1 MAESVAD
8 DQAHRA
14 AFPGASPSALDRLSR
29 PFMRLPRTS
38 LLGRIAGAHAPRV
51 VLLEAPTGYGK
62 SWLIRKAAMP
72 GVVRLRGEI
81 GPLDAGADDAPAP
94 GSTVVIDDAHLLD
107 EISVARLVDQIEDA
121 DDLRLIVSGR
131 ILPDA
136 VHEVTQLVDGLIIDA
151 SALAVTAAEIVD
163 HVPERSATVA
173 TRVVEAADGCVR
185 VIATA
190 LDQAQREPGADPIA
204 IASRMVRA
212 ANSAAMQQLGP
223 RESAVIGLLARAP
236 GIDRRLLDRLAG
248 PGFVAR
254 ALAAGVPL
262 RRLLTGG
269 LDLATAAS
277 FRSAPVEPIA
287 AAHLAAELVER
298 DRPIEAIGLL
308 LDAGSHAEAA
318 RMVMELS
325 ESVTDTVEPRLLLAV
340 LARLGTIAEQEP
352 ALLLLRAAATRSIG
366 RVDDAMADI
375 DRAVER
381 AATSDPR
388 LRRRAEVEAARAR
401 LAEGRQEEAARAAE
415 QALVDLGA
423 GEEHT
428 YARAYQVLAECASTS
443 NTRHELQRA
452 AESYR
457 VAAAAWE
464 GCGEYARA
472 RACRRDLAMA
482 VLVPLGRHDE
492 ALAQLGQLLATADL
506 SDAERSW
513 TVLFEGFVLF
523 NANRLESADAR
534 FVRVADVG
542 YVHDNPRLIAA
553 AAWGRAV
560 VAARRGD
567 VDTTLRW
574 VATAENTALT
584 EADDVLGVPFLC
596 DTATALGAL
605 GEIDLAS
612 RYLDRAVERHSVFPD
627 QVALTKF
634 ILDAR
639 RGQLSDVDAQLV
651 VTPPAEWWRVRLVAA
666 HAAAGHGELDCAR
679 RWLADSERELVALG
693 FSSAAALGEGRTYG
707 ELQAMLQR
715 APAVDE
721 TTEGSRL
728 PRGRSKHRLRVI
740 GEMVVEDA
748 ETARKVPPGNP
759 QRVVGV
765 VVANGGSAT
774 FDQLSEAMW
783 PGENVEV
790 SRARLRN
797 VLLRLRRAVG
807 DIVVRSGSGV
817 RLAHDLGCD
826 LLEFERLALD
836 ALSSARADPELAGR
850 IAAEAVRAGEGTV
863 FAEFEYEEWAIT
875 ARRHAEQRMLGL
887 LDLLSVQAED
897 AGDLPA
903 AQALAERALRL
914 DRYTDS
920 RYVRLAELLTLQ
932 HRVAAAI
939 AVLDDAAE
947 IAREIGGA
955 LPSSL
960 NRRREDLVRRT
971 AAGE

>member
-1 MAESVAD
+1 M
-8 DQAHRA
+8 
-14 AFPGASPSALDRLSR
+14 
-29 PFMRLPRTS
+29 
-38 LLGRIAGAHAPRV
+38 
-51 VLLEAPTGYGK
+51 GYGK
-62 SWLIRKAAMP
+62 SWLIRKAAP
-72 GVVRLRGEI
+72 SGVRLRGEL
-81 GPLDAGADDAPAP
+81 GPLADGGWSDP
-94 GSTVVIDDAHLLD
+94 GGRVVIDDAHLLD
-107 EISVARLVDQIEDA
+107 ADSVTRLVERIEDT
-121 DDLRLIVSGR
+121 DDLRLIVAGR

-151 SALAVTAAEIVD
+151 SALAITAPEIID
-163 HVPERSATVA
+163 FVPDRSPTIAN
-173 TRVVEAADGCVR
+173 RVVEAADGCVR

-190 LDQAQREPGADPIA
+190 LDQSLREPGADPIA
-204 IASRMVRA
+204 LASRMVRA

-223 RESAVIGLLARAP
+223 RENAVIGLLARAP

-248 PGFVAR
+248 PGFVER

-269 LDLATAAS
+269 VDLAAAAS
-277 FRSAPVEPIA
+277 FRSAPVEPMA

-308 LDAGSHAEAA
+308 LDAGAHADAA
-318 RMVMELS
+318 RMVMDLS
-325 ESVTDTVEPRLLLAV
+325 ESVTDTVEPRLLLGL
-340 LARLGTIAEQEP
+340 LARLGTVTEQEP

-366 RVDDAMADI
+366 RLDDAVVDI
-375 DRAVER
+375 DRAVAR
-381 AATSDPR
+381 AVTSEPHV
-388 LRRRAEVEAARAR
+388 RRRAGVEAARAR
-401 LAEGRQEEAARAAE
+401 LAEGRREDAVREAE

-428 YARAYQVLAECASTS
+428 YARAHEVLAECAATS
-443 NTRHELQRA
+443 NTRSDLQRA
-452 AESYR
+452 AECYR

-472 RACRRDLAMA
+472 RACRRDLAMG
-482 VLVPLGRHDE
+482 VLVQLGRHDE
-492 ALAQLGQLLATADL
+492 ALAQLGQLLATSDM

-513 TVLFEGFVLF
+513 TVLSEGFVLY

-553 AAWGRAV
+553 AAWGRAL

-567 VDTTLRW
+567 VDNTLRW

-584 EADDVLGVPFLC
+584 DADDVLGVLFLC

-605 GEIDLAS
+605 GELDLAS
-612 RYLDRAVERHSVFPD
+612 RYLDRAVERRSVFPD
-627 QVALTKF
+627 QVAMTTFL
-634 ILDAR
+634 LDAR
-639 RGQLSDVDAQLV
+639 LGRVGDVDAQLRR
-651 VTPPAEWWRVRLVAA
+651 TPPAEWWRVQLVAA
-666 HAAAGHGELDCAR
+666 HAVARQGDLDTAR

-693 FSSAAALGEGRTYG
+693 FSSAAALGEGRTHSD
-707 ELQAMLQR
+707 LQSLLQR
-715 APAVDE
+715 AAPRPSRPVAAV
-721 TTEGSRL
+721 GSYP
-728 PRGRSKHRLRVI
+728 PRATSNRRLRVI
-740 GEMVVEDA
+740 GGSMLVEDSDSVSH
-748 ETARKVPPGNP
+748 VPPGNP

-774 FDQLSEAMW
+774 FDQLSEAIW
-783 PGENVEV
+783 PGEDVDV

-817 RLAHDLGCD
+817 RLADDLPCD
-826 LLEFERLALD
+826 LIEFERLALD
-836 ALSSARADPELAGR
+836 ALSSTRADPELAGR
-850 IAAEAVRAGEGTV
+850 LAAEAVRAGDGTV
-863 FAEFEYEEWAIT
+863 FAGFEYEEWAISS
-875 ARRHAEQRMLGL
+875 RRSAEQRMIGL

-903 AQALAERALRL
+903 AQAFAERALRL

-947 IAREIGGA
+947 VAREIGGA
-955 LPSSL
+955 LPASVT
-960 NRRREDLVRRT
+960 RRRDDLVRRT
-971 AAGE
+971 AAGG